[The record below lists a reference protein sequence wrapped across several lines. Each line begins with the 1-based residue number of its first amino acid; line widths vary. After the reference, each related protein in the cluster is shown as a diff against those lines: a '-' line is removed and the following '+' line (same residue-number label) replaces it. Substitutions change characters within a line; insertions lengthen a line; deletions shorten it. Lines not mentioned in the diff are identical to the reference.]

1 MKTRARCSGDPA
13 TETAFFETIESGGAP
28 CKPHEQAPEKE
39 SGEFCYLLKLRLNS
53 LGKVL

>member
-1 MKTRARCSGDPA
+1 MKTRAHRPGRPA
-13 TETAFFETIESGGAP
+13 AGNAFFETIESGGAP

-39 SGEFCYLLKLRLNS
+39 SSEFCYLHKLRLNS